1 MKTRFLALLLL
12 FSSALWAENE
22 VTHYDRI
29 HLSASAS
36 GRVDN
41 DTIAATLFA
50 QEEGNKT
57 SALANKVNKRI
68 HWAVNIARKN
78 SKIKVQ
84 TQAYSTNPIYNK
96 SKVSGWRVSQSIR
109 LESKDMAAVSEIL
122 GQLQEKLGLRSLSFS
137 VSPEQRNGAENGLIS
152 EALAAF
158 ETRAKIIAQDL
169 RHTQYRIVDL
179 RVSTAGEMPVY
190 QARGGMRMEAMMS
203 ASVAPP
209 ALQAGES
216 RLTISVDGEIEL
228 K

>member
-1 MKTRFLALLLL
+1 MKSLFLMMLVL
-12 FSSALWAENE
+12 FSPLLWAESE
-22 VTHYDRI
+22 ATHYDRI

-50 QEEGNKT
+50 QEEGKKT
-57 SALANKVNKRI
+57 SILADKVNQRI
-68 HWAVNIARKN
+68 KWATDIAGEN
-78 SKIKVQ
+78 PKIKVQ

-96 SKVSGWRVSQSIR
+96 NKVSGWRVSQSIR

-122 GQLQEKLGLRSLSFS
+122 GRLQEQLGLRSVSFS
-137 VSPEQRNGAENGLIS
+137 VSPEQRNGAENRLIS

-158 ETRAKIIAQDL
+158 ETRAKIIAGDL
-169 RHTQYRIVDL
+169 GHEQYRVVDL
-179 RVSTAGEMPVY
+179 RVSTAGGAPVY

-216 RLTISVDGEIEL
+216 ILTVSVDGEIEL
-228 K
+228 Q